1 MKLCTIPNC
10 TRKHK
15 SHGMCD
21 THYTYWKRTGKVGER
36 KTLTLEERLWRR
48 VDKTPGLGP
57 NGDCWE
63 WRGYVHPT
71 GYGQI
76 GFDTKPGNNINT
88 NRAAYLV
95 SKGEIPDGLW
105 VLHTCDNRLC
115 CNPEHLW
122 LGTPK
127 ENTQDMIAK
136 GRRRPAS
143 DVWRG
148 EDITLSKLT
157 EEMVRAMRAEP
168 PMTFKALGE
177 KYGVSAGTAN
187 KVILRQT
194 WKHI

>member
-1 MKLCTIPNC
+1 MKICTVEGC
-10 TRKHK
+10 ERKHK
-15 SHGMCD
+15 SQGMCD
-21 THYTYWKRTGKVGER
+21 THYNFFRRNGFVGER
-36 KTLTLEERLWRR
+36 RIKSLEERLWEK

-63 WRGYVHPT
+63 WRGFVHPT
-71 GYGQI
+71 GYGQMARDAS
-76 GFDTKPGNNINT
+76 GRNINT

-95 SKGEIPDGLW
+95 TKGDIPDGLW
-105 VLHTCDNRLC
+105 ILHTCDNRLC
-115 CNPEHLW
+115 CNPDHLW
-122 LGTPK
+122 AGTPK
-127 ENTQDMIAK
+127 ENTHDMIAK
-136 GRRRPAS
+136 GRRRGPSEVA
-143 DVWRG
+143 RG